1 MGGRPGDPRSTQRW
15 KRLRAEVYR
24 TESVCYL
31 CGRAV
36 DFDAKS
42 WQPWAPNADHI
53 IPVELRPDLAFERSN
68 VRLAHR
74 ACNSSKRS
82 RLPDTID
89 LSTLSFNAAELPPR
103 IAHQHNHSRIWTE
116 GHTLRNCLAC
126 AEACAICGT
135 NR

>member
-1 MGGRPGDPRSTQRW
+1 MGGRPGDPRNTQRW

-24 TESVCYL
+24 TESDCYI

-36 DFDAKS
+36 DFAAKS
-42 WQPWAPNADHI
+42 WEPWAPNADHI
-53 IPVELRPDLAFERSN
+53 IAIELRPDLAFERSN

-89 LSTLSFNAAELPPR
+89 LATLSFTGAALSARTPHEHR
-103 IAHQHNHSRIWTE
+103 HSRAWGG
-116 GHTLRNCLAC
+116 GHERVDCPAC
-126 AEACAICGT
+126 IETCNICRPG
-135 NR
+135 R